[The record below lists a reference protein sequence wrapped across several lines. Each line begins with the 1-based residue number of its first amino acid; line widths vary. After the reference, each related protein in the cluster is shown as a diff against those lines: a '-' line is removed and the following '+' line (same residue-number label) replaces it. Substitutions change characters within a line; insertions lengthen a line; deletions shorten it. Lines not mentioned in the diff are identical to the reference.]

1 MFDEE
6 THQIRNQQKFLQDV
20 EHAIRDINRTVI
32 HAKIPHLNRETFV
45 ALASLVARLRAD
57 YLHAALHMAN
67 GGGTDALDDLA
78 RRRVAFEEARA
89 AFAALERAIER
100 GYVDIG

>member
-6 THQIRNQQKFLQDV
+6 SHQIRNQQKFLQDV

-32 HAKIPHLNRETFV
+32 HAKIPALTRETFV
-45 ALASLVARLRAD
+45 AFAAFVAKLRAD
-57 YLHAALHMAN
+57 YLHAALQTAH
-67 GGGTDALDDLA
+67 GGGAASLDELTQ
-78 RRRVAFEEARA
+78 RRLAFEEARA